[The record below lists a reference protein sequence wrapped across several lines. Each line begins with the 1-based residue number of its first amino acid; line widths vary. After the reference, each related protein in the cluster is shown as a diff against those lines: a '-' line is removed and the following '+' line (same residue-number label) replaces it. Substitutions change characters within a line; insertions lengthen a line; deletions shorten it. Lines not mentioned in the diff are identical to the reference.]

1 MARRRYSIEFKQEAV
16 GLVLD
21 SGMSVANAAK
31 DLGVGWSTLDK
42 WVRSERIRRQD
53 PNALSESDMAKLK
66 RLEKE
71 NHELRLEREILKK
84 AAVFFAKASK

>member
-1 MARRRYSIEFKQEAV
+1 MS
-16 GLVLD
+16 LVID
-21 SGMSVANAAK
+21 SGMSIANAAK
-31 DLGVGWSTLDK
+31 DLGIGWSTLDK
-42 WVRSERIRRQD
+42 WVRSERNRRED
-53 PNALSESDMAKLK
+53 PNALSETDMAKLK